1 MRCCAAWLQHFAEMD
16 RLYEAACE
24 VESAIEDSIGAEQYA
39 EATRLRGAYA
49 EIQERDD
56 VNTVLKVSAR
66 PEHSFPPVTLIGCG
80 LILSRTFRLNLVR

>member
-1 MRCCAAWLQHFAEMD
+1 MD

-24 VESAIEDSIGAEQYA
+24 VESAIEDSIGGEQYA

-56 VNTVLKVSAR
+56 VNTVLKV
-66 PEHSFPPVTLIGCG
+66 
-80 LILSRTFRLNLVR
+80 